1 MTRKQFLL
9 NVDGS
14 VPAGVDV
21 DLLIAEGIPMVM
33 PTDMPR
39 EPGVVAVEQDP
50 LQDAQ
55 GVWRQVWVLEALPP
69 DPQQATPAEPV

>member
-39 EPGVVAVEQDP
+39 EPGMVAVEQDP
-50 LQDAQ
+50 RQDAQ
-55 GVWRQVWVLEALPP
+55 GVWRQVWVLEALPTA
-69 DPQQATPAEPV
+69 PQQATPAEPV

>member
-1 MTRKQFLL
+1 MVRKQFLL
-9 NVDGS
+9 NLDGS

-39 EPGVVAVEQDP
+39 EPGMVAVEQDP
-50 LQDAQ
+50 QQDAD
-55 GVWRQVWVLEALPP
+55 GTWRQVWALQPDQEQVL
-69 DPQQATPAEPV
+69 PAESI

>member
-39 EPGVVAVEQDP
+39 EPGMVAVEQDP
-50 LQDAQ
+50 LRDAD
-55 GVWRQVWVLEALPP
+55 GTWRQVWALQL
-69 DPQQATPAEPV
+69 DQEQATPAEPV

>member
-39 EPGVVAVEQDP
+39 EPGMVAVEQDP
-50 LQDAQ
+50 RQDAQ
-55 GVWRQVWVLEALPP
+55 GVWRQVWVLEVLPT

>member
-55 GVWRQVWVLEALPP
+55 GVWRQVWVLEALPT